1 MFENP
6 RRGRQARNF
15 TKNVPKILDIKSSS
29 EQIFSEIDVGCPCFI
44 RIRVSHPAFYYNV
57 HQVNFNSTRSLFF
70 SSSCPMTDNF
80 RFDRRELY
88 TTPTMVISR
97 TRHII
102 LKHDGS
108 GDLTDFKIP
117 KESKLKSGSEETP
130 EASVTL
136 QAPNNS
142 PSSTEH
148 RDSNND
154 NNNNNNDNDN
164 NNNNNNNNN
173 NTAFI

>member
-1 MFENP
+1 
-6 RRGRQARNF
+6 
-15 TKNVPKILDIKSSS
+15 
-29 EQIFSEIDVGCPCFI
+29 
-44 RIRVSHPAFYYNV
+44 
-57 HQVNFNSTRSLFF
+57 
-70 SSSCPMTDNF
+70 
-80 RFDRRELY
+80 
-88 TTPTMVISR
+88 MVISR

-117 KESKLKSGSEETP
+117 KESKLMSGSEETP

-173 NTAFI
+173 NSAFI